1 MIFRLK
7 IQIDPVQDRGLD
19 RKPRIQGHTTPN
31 GPGQGGS
38 KETTD
43 QDGWNNGGWGCIR
56 FMQIE
61 FDADVGFCVFVGLF
75 PVVNVNW

>member
-1 MIFRLK
+1 MSEL
-7 IQIDPVQDRGLD
+7 
-19 RKPRIQGHTTPN
+19 
-31 GPGQGGS
+31 
-38 KETTD
+38 
-43 QDGWNNGGWGCIR
+43 R